1 VQREQA
7 ETTAGRVPRRT
18 PRKGDRIELAERRPG
33 IPTRGTVHYVDDLQI
48 LIKWDDGRSQSLR
61 PANVADRFWILEGE

>member
-1 VQREQA
+1 VPRGQA
-7 ETTAGRVPRRT
+7 ETTARRVPRVA
-18 PRKGDRIELAERRPG
+18 PRQGDRIELAERRLG
-33 IPTRGTVHYVDDLQI
+33 SPTRGTVHYDLQI